1 MPTVNLEYLNV
12 PVPAWLSVL
21 FVACTSFTA
30 WLLAQAIQRAGGTGT
45 YYWLIVVV
53 WLTVQ
58 AGLAL
63 GGFYQTNLH
72 ALPPRLVL
80 GALLPVV
87 AVILAIVI
95 SPQGRRCMA
104 RLPIADLTAISVVRV
119 GVEIGLYG
127 LATHRLIPELMTF
140 SGRNF
145 DVLSGLTAPVVAIL
159 WRNQRLSRGGLI
171 AWNVAAL
178 VLLAIIVTLALLSA
192 PTLVQQLAF
201 EQPNV
206 GVLRFP
212 FVWLPAFIVPVVL
225 FSHIAS
231 LYQWLRHSEST
242 SHPKK

>member
-1 MPTVNLEYLNV
+1 MLLLMPTVNLEYLNA
-12 PVPAWLSVL
+12 PAPAWLSVL

-30 WLLAQAIQRAGGTGT
+30 WLLAQAIQRAGSSVN
-45 YYWLIVVV
+45 YYWLMVGV

-63 GGFYQTNLH
+63 GGFYQTDLD
-72 ALPPRLVL
+72 ALPPHLAV
-80 GALLPVV
+80 GALFPAV

-95 SPQGRRCMA
+95 SPQGRRWMA
-104 RLPIADLTAISVVRV
+104 RLPLADLTAISVVRI

-127 LATHRLIPELMTF
+127 LAAHHLVPELMTF

-145 DVLSGLTAPVVAIL
+145 DVLSGLTAPVVASM
-159 WRNQRLSRGGLI
+159 WRNQRLGRVGLI
-171 AWNVAAL
+171 VWNVATL
-178 VLLAIIVTLALLSA
+178 LLLAIIVTLALLSA
-192 PTLVQQLAF
+192 PTPVQRLAF

-212 FVWLPAFIVPVVL
+212 FVWLPSFIVPVVL

-231 LYQWLRHSEST
+231 LYQLLRR
-242 SHPKK
+242 PAPAA

>member
-1 MPTVNLEYLNV
+1 MPTANLEYLNA

-30 WLLAQAIQRAGGTGT
+30 WLLAQAIQRAGSSIT
-45 YYWLIVVV
+45 YYWLIVGV

-63 GGFYQTNLH
+63 GGFYQTNLD
-72 ALPPRLVL
+72 ALPPHLAL
-80 GALLPVV
+80 GALLPAV
-87 AVILAIVI
+87 AVMLAIVI
-95 SPQGRRCMA
+95 SPQGRRWMA
-104 RLPIADLTAISVVRV
+104 RLPLADLTSISVVRV
-119 GVEIGLYG
+119 GVEIGLFG
-127 LATHRLIPELMTF
+127 LAAHRLVPEMMTF

-145 DVLSGLTAPVVAIL
+145 DILAGLTAPVVASL
-159 WRNQRLSRGGLI
+159 WRKQRLGRGGLI
-171 AWNVAAL
+171 VWNVAAL
-178 VLLAIIVTLALLSA
+178 ALLAIIVTLALLSA
-192 PTLVQQLAF
+192 PTPLQRLAF

-231 LYQWLRHSEST
+231 LYQLLRHPESAA
-242 SHPKK
+242 